1 MIDSKGIELVGS
13 RTLPGTR
20 RPLAGTAQ
28 ALSTRE
34 DTRPR
39 WARRLVWAGR
49 GCLIV
54 FAAVALISANREA
67 GLLTLGALTQVSSA
81 VRGGVPVG
89 VVYLLLPVGA
99 ALWLAGEMLL
109 RPGAGQR
116 ARWRLGPLAVTL
128 PLASL
133 IGLTLAHLSLGL
145 GWADIV
151 FVLAGLGLLVLA
163 YLFVLRDGPSG
174 AALAGFTAAIGAVQA
189 LVGLGQFVRQRDL
202 GLSWLGELKLNPTVS
217 GVSVLTDPA
226 RVLRAYG
233 LMRHPNTLGAIL
245 PLSLLGALSLWA
257 RAGRRARWLW
267 LAALVVSGA
276 GLVVSFSRAGWLA
289 ALVGVCVWWAAGG
302 LGSQHAARSQ
312 PPGAALRWAP
322 ALLVLAL
329 VLVAAIGLQPQL
341 IVGRLL
347 GVLGGGPLIE
357 QQALSARLFSVGI
370 AWDVVQRWPLWGV
383 GTRQYVVAAAQLMHA
398 KPAESLLVDSTPLVL
413 WAEQGILGPL
423 AWLGLGAA
431 VTWLG
436 LRRRGNPDLALATAW
451 VCAVQVVCLFQAF
464 YWPSQELWQGG
475 IWLGLALGLWAR
487 AWLSSAA
494 PAAGAAPIV
503 PIVLVD

>member
-1 MIDSKGIELVGS
+1 VIDSTGIELVGS

-20 RPLAGTAQ
+20 RWLAGAAN
-28 ALSTRE
+28 ALATRE
-34 DTRPR
+34 DARQR

-49 GCLIV
+49 GSLV
-54 FAAVALISANREA
+54 LFAAVAMVSANREA

-89 VVYLLLPVGA
+89 AVYLLLPVGA
-99 ALWLAGEMLL
+99 ALWLAGEML
-109 RPGAGQR
+109 RAGAGKR
-116 ARWRLGPLAVTL
+116 ARWHLGPPVVTV
-128 PLASL
+128 PLAIL

-145 GWADIV
+145 GWA
-151 FVLAGLGLLVLA
+151 
-163 YLFVLRDGPSG
+163 YLFVLRVGPSG
-174 AALAGFTAAIGAVQA
+174 AALASFIAAVGAVQA

-202 GLSWLGELKLNPTVS
+202 GLSWLGELKLNPAVS

-233 LMRHPNTLGAIL
+233 LMRHPNALGAIL
-245 PLSLLGALSLWA
+245 PLSLLAALSLWA
-257 RAGRRARWLW
+257 RAGQRARLLW
-267 LAALVVSGA
+267 LAALVVIGA
-276 GLVVSFSRAGWLA
+276 GLVASFSRAGWLA
-289 ALVGVCVWWAAGG
+289 ALAGVCVWWAAGG

-312 PPGAALRWAP
+312 RPGPALRWAP

-329 VLVAAIGLQPQL
+329 VLVAAIGPQPQL

-347 GVLGGGPLIE
+347 GMLGSGPVLE
-357 QQALSARLFSVGI
+357 RQALAARLYSVGI
-370 AWDVVQRWPLWGV
+370 AWDVIQRWPLWGV
-383 GTRQYVVAAAQLMHA
+383 GTRQYVVAAAGLMHA

-431 VTWLG
+431 VIGLG

-451 VCAVQVVCLFQAF
+451 VCAVQVVGLFQAF
-464 YWPSQELWQGG
+464 FWPSQELWQGG

-494 PAAGAAPIV
+494 PAAGAALAEPIV
-503 PIVLVD
+503 RVD

>member
-1 MIDSKGIELVGS
+1 M
-13 RTLPGTR
+13 
-20 RPLAGTAQ
+20 
-28 ALSTRE
+28 
-34 DTRPR
+34 
-39 WARRLVWAGR
+39 RLVWAGR
-49 GCLIV
+49 GSLV
-54 FAAVALISANREA
+54 LFAAVALVSANREA

-99 ALWLAGEMLL
+99 ALWLAGEILL
-109 RPGAGQR
+109 WPGTGQR
-116 ARWRLGPLAVTL
+116 ARWHLGPLVVTV
-128 PLASL
+128 PLAIL

-145 GWADIV
+145 GWADV
-151 FVLAGLGLLVLA
+151 LFVLAGLGLLALA

-174 AALAGFTAAIGAVQA
+174 TALAGFIAAIGAVQA

-202 GLSWLGELKLNPTVS
+202 GLGWLGELKLNPAVS

-233 LMRHPNTLGAIL
+233 LMRHPNALGAIL
-245 PLSLLGALSLWA
+245 PLSLLAALSLWA
-257 RAGRRARWLW
+257 RAGRRIRRLW
-267 LAALVVSGA
+267 LAALVVISA

-302 LGSQHAARSQ
+302 LGSQHVTRSQ
-312 PPGAALRWAP
+312 RPGAALRWAP
-322 ALLVLAL
+322 APLVLAL
-329 VLVAAIGLQPQL
+329 VPALVVVAVIGLQPQL
-341 IVGRLL
+341 IVGRLQ
-347 GVLGGGPLIE
+347 GVLGSGPVIE
-357 QQALSARLFSVGI
+357 QQALSARLYSVGI
-370 AWDVVQRWPLWGV
+370 AWDVIQRWPLWGV
-383 GTRQYVVAAAQLMHA
+383 GTRQYVVAAARLMHA
-398 KPAESLLVDSTPLVL
+398 KPDESLLVDSTPLVL

-431 VTWLG
+431 VIWLG
-436 LRRRGNPDLALATAW
+436 LRRRASPDLALATAW

-487 AWLSSAA
+487 AWLSSGAQS
-494 PAAGAAPIV
+494 AGAAPTV
-503 PIVLVD
+503 PIVRVD